1 MNKERF
7 LEKLEK
13 LIEETNLDHKKAKS
27 DREWIFTL
35 GQKKILAKVVDIIR
49 DCK

>member
-7 LEKLEK
+7 LEKLET
-13 LIEETNLDHKKAKS
+13 LVAETNLDHKRAKS

-35 GQKKILAKVVDIIR
+35 GQQQVLQKVVDLVQE
-49 DCK
+49 CL

>member
-13 LIEETNLDHKKAKS
+13 LVEQTNHDHKVAKS

-35 GQKKILAKVVDIIR
+35 GQQQVLQKVVDIIR
-49 DCK
+49 ECE

>member
-13 LIEETNLDHKKAKS
+13 LIEETNLDHKTAKS
-27 DREWIFTL
+27 DRQWIFTL
-35 GQKKILAKVVDIIR
+35 GQQQVLNKVVDLVKE
-49 DCK
+49 CE

>member
-13 LIEETNLDHKKAKS
+13 LVDQANY
-27 DREWIFTL
+27 DRGIAISEKEWIYAV
-35 GQKKILAKVVDIIR
+35 GQQKALEAVTDLVKE
-49 DCK
+49 CE

>member
-1 MNKERF
+1 MNQKRF

-13 LIEETNLDHKKAKS
+13 LVEETNLDHKRAKS

-35 GQKKILAKVVDIIR
+35 GQQQVLKKVVDLIKE
-49 DCK
+49 CV

>member
-1 MNKERF
+1 MNQERF

-27 DREWIFTL
+27 DRERIFTL
-35 GQKKILAKVVDIIR
+35 GQQQVLKKVVDLIKE
-49 DCK
+49 CV